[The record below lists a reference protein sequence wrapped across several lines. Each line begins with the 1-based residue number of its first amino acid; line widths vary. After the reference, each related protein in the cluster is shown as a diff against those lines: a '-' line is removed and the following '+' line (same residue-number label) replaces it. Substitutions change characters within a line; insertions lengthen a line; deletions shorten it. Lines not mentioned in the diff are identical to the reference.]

1 MLLTAR
7 ARGRSDRPERRA
19 PSRTF
24 GCEPEPI
31 RLRRAPQRPNVAR
44 FTGHDTSPSVAGQ
57 TFRAADR
64 VLRATDFERIYRSG
78 RRLVCPSYAVFVLPN
93 GIGRS
98 RLGLTVTRKFGGAVK
113 RNRNKRIVREIFRR
127 NR

>member
-1 MLLTAR
+1 
-7 ARGRSDRPERRA
+7 
-19 PSRTF
+19 
-24 GCEPEPI
+24 
-31 RLRRAPQRPNVAR
+31 
-44 FTGHDTSPSVAGQ
+44 VAGQ

-127 NR
+127 NRAVFADRDDYIVNIRSAALSKTYTELERELLGVVMRYTRVQAK